1 MRSLPRPASA
11 AREAGLIRTV
21 KAGLVER
28 GSALVPKLAGHG
40 PEDPDTALES
50 ASPPTTAPPEV
61 GAALA
66 RLGS

>member
-1 MRSLPRPASA
+1 MRSSPRPASA
-11 AREAGLIRTV
+11 AGETGLIRTV

-28 GSALVPKLAGHG
+28 GSALVPTLAGPG
-40 PEDPDTALES
+40 LEDPDTALES

-66 RLGS
+66 QLGS